1 MKCLTSAEEE
11 VKDPLPMIDASD
23 ERGGSIDSSDIIDW
37 MRSPHPSNCTRIEW
51 SIGRSEC
58 QYKCIPQ
65 PTTRHLATA
74 CSQTVS
80 VKL

>member
-37 MRSPHPSNCTRIEW
+37 MRSPHPSNCTRI
-51 SIGRSEC
+51 C
-58 QYKCIPQ
+58 NIPFGIRIM
-65 PTTRHLATA
+65 TIAL
-74 CSQTVS
+74 
-80 VKL
+80 